1 MSCRGRGYRGGR
13 SSYGRGQGRG
23 RGGRFNNSQ
32 RSRHNGH
39 RNSEMKFAQNSNGG
53 RQTKPFA
60 TVKDALVQK
69 LQAKGEND
77 VAESLRTMQE
87 FDFEPIRPQ
96 RRISGKEEGSQ
107 DKKIEQEGIDMEH
120 TVDYEKW
127 KTRAEEYE
135 KGLVTAYAWIMEE
148 YCTTSMRSRIEEHPD
163 FNTMIRNHPIV
174 LLDNPSKVSTNC
186 ESTVSLNFHG

>member
-1 MSCRGRGYRGGR
+1 
-13 SSYGRGQGRG
+13 
-23 RGGRFNNSQ
+23 
-32 RSRHNGH
+32 
-39 RNSEMKFAQNSNGG
+39 MKFAPNSNGG

-96 RRISGKEEGSQ
+96 RRISGKKEGSE

-148 YCTTSMRSRIEEHPD
+148 YCTTSMRSRNEEHPD
-163 FNTMIRNHPIV
+163 FNTTIRNNPIV
-174 LLDNPSKVSTNC
+174 LLETIQAMSAQTVRAQYPYISMNKALKDLQNVSQYHDEQLLDTFPA
-186 ESTVSLNFHG
+186 VGQAKPRM